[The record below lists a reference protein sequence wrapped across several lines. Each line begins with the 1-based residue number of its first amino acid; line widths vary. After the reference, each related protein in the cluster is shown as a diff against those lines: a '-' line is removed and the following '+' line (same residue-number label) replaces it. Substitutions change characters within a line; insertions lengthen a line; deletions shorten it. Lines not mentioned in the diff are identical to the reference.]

1 MMTPDMFSAIAIRRY
16 VASFSAWASELH
28 STTEYPASDA
38 ASSTPRAISVK
49 YGFSMSGITR
59 AMTSEVWVRSVRAVR
74 FGVKRSSSA
83 AARTAAAFSSDTLV
97 PLKTRETVAGETPAR
112 RATS

>member
-1 MMTPDMFSAIAIRRY
+1 
-16 VASFSAWASELH
+16 
-28 STTEYPASDA
+28 
-38 ASSTPRAISVK
+38 
-49 YGFSMSGITR
+49 
-59 AMTSEVWVRSVRAVR
+59 MTSELWVRSVRAVR